1 MLAQNTLVF
10 FHYRLILFCKAGSLT
25 NLAKAQVSDEELDD
39 FLGFNDT
46 VNDVPAA
53 TIDVPFFLLFM
64 VIWSLFIGYKK
75 YRIDK
80 KYKKTQRNTLMRN
93 SQTMMPVPIRNDVC
107 D

>member
-1 MLAQNTLVF
+1 MKTTHFYFV
-10 FHYRLILFCKAGSLT
+10 LFSLLLT

-80 KYKKTQRNTLMRN
+80 KYKKKSDNRLKTATVCH
-93 SQTMMPVPIRNDVC
+93 SVPKE
-107 D
+107 

>member
-1 MLAQNTLVF
+1 MKTTHFYFV
-10 FHYRLILFCKAGSLT
+10 LFSLLLT

-46 VNDVPAA
+46 VNDVQAA
-53 TIDVPFFLLFM
+53 TIDVPIFILFM

-80 KYKKTQRNTLMRN
+80 KYKKKSDNRLKTATVCH
-93 SQTMMPVPIRNDVC
+93 SVPKE
-107 D
+107 

>member
-1 MLAQNTLVF
+1 MKTTHFYFV
-10 FHYRLILFCKAGSLT
+10 LFSLLLT

-53 TIDVPFFLLFM
+53 TIDVPIFLFFM

-80 KYKKTQRNTLMRN
+80 KYKKKSDNRLKTATVCH
-93 SQTMMPVPIRNDVC
+93 SVPKE
-107 D
+107 